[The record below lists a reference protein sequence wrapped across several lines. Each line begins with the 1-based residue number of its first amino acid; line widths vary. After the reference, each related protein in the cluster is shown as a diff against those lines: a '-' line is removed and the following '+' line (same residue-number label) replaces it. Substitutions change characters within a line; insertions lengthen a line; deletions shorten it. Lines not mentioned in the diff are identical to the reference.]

1 MGEELCHDHPQV
13 GRFERQEETMNY
25 QSNPDLA
32 NAILIG
38 HSSNQWGGGAC
49 AVRTSLDL
57 CHPPVIVGKSALP
70 N

>member
-38 HSSNQWGGGAC
+38 HSSNQWGGGG
-49 AVRTSLDL
+49 AVQLG
-57 CHPPVIVGKSALP
+57 PPSTFAIHQ
-70 N
+70 